1 MNKIVLK
8 CGTALAAVTLAFAA
22 VAADSKLDRSDE
34 SFLRQAAENGHAE
47 VEGSKVAL
55 KNGSDPKVKA
65 FAQKMV
71 DDHTKAGN
79 ELKALA
85 DTKGVKVPD
94 EPSLAQKASIKV
106 LASQDGAKFD
116 KNYAESIGVKAHED
130 TVKLFKKAAAD
141 AKDADVK
148 AFATKTLPAL
158 EHHLQM
164 AKDLHATTEKTAKA
178 Q

>member
-1 MNKIVLK
+1 MNKTVLK
-8 CGTALAAVTLAFAA
+8 CGTALAAITLAFAA
-22 VAADSKLDRSDE
+22 VAADSKLNRSDE

-47 VEGSKVAL
+47 LEGSKLAL
-55 KNGSDPKVKA
+55 KNAADPKVKA
-65 FAQKMV
+65 FAQQMV
-71 DDHTKAGN
+71 DEHTKAGN
-79 ELKALA
+79 ALKSLA
-85 DTKGVKVPD
+85 DAKGVKVPD
-94 EPSLAQKASIKV
+94 EPSLAQKASLKV
-106 LASQDGAKFD
+106 LASHEGAKFD

-148 AFATKTLPAL
+148 AFATKTLPTL

-164 AKDLHATTEKTAKA
+164 AKDLQVTTEKTAKA